1 VSDPFLAE
9 IRLFAGNFAPKG
21 WAACDGQLLP
31 INQNQ
36 ALFSLLGTTYGGN
49 GRTTFALPDLRGR
62 VPMHTGVGPGL
73 DARELGEMSGGE
85 SASPASGE
93 PSVRT
98 APHTVLNFIIALQ
111 GIFPSRP

>member
-9 IRLFAGNFAPKG
+9 IRMFAGNFAPKG
-21 WAACDGQLLP
+21 WARCDGQLLP

-36 ALFSLLGTTYGGN
+36 ALFALLGTTYGGN

-62 VPMHTGVGPGL
+62 VPMHAGAGPGL
-73 DARELGEMSGGE
+73 DAHEQGEMSGGGL
-85 SASPASGE
+85 ASPASGE

-98 APHTVLNFIIALQ
+98 APHTVVLFIIALQ